1 MTRFFKLHYIEKG
14 RGRGRDRGR
23 GWGRQSGREGQE
35 AKGERSLLFVFV
47 NSARLSSTG
56 LKRPAKAI
64 QEPFLLWGRVSVVVN
79 ILTKTAH

>member
-1 MTRFFKLHYIEKG
+1 MRKAEAGVGAEAEAGVGVGLEAG
-14 RGRGRDRGR
+14 AGNQVGRDR
-23 GWGRQSGREGQE
+23 RE
-35 AKGERSLLFVFV
+35 KEREITIFVFV